1 MAAIVL
7 ACWVCVPVALLEL
20 AFYAFFRMFLV
31 PTANERVDEPQP
43 YRDYR
48 RGEHHTLVLR
58 ILERV
63 FLNAKGD
70 SDDNDDEQAGRQ
82 AIRDFLLSWFVE
94 ENGDDHQQALS
105 PSSSADYA
113 TSDTAAGSMDSDS
126 TTTTLTTERE
136 KKFSSKDGAVLVD
149 HHIIYHRD
157 THNSSS
163 CGRYSVEISAEGD
176 DVSCVQQQPKSCW
189 TIKELGRVEMDTLFA
204 WAEFGKDVNQLSD
217 EEQEDMAQTY
227 VGLKQRFGLY
237 FCEGSTHKYR
247 VKRQTLDDI
256 TVTHRLLL
264 VYFLVGCIRL
274 YAIVRLLWA
283 GFRPRQSQSGL
294 LGWVRPSRGS
304 TNLLPPLVFFHGIA
318 PAGLAMYLPLVLNGL
333 LAADQRR
340 AVFLFENPAISWSI
354 YSGWRNLRPEAV
366 LGGVQEIMN
375 PVVSKATRICIA
387 GHSFGTV
394 PLTWLLYCPDMRDRI
409 KQVILLDPISI
420 LLSSPDVMNNFLYSK
435 DSRIN
440 LISTELLV
448 QHSLRRHFAWYNSDL
463 FFEDIPTEDLQFLV
477 CLSEKDDIINFGE
490 VKKEVERHSAERDID
505 VFVWPGHHG
514 TCLFQ
519 PQKWNEIRAWMQQ
532 KQVSSTV
539 KKVLPV

>member
-20 AFYAFFRMFLV
+20 AFYAFFRVFLV

-63 FLNAKGD
+63 FLKAKGD
-70 SDDNDDEQAGRQ
+70 SDDVQAGRE

-94 ENGDDHQQALS
+94 HGDDDHRTAS
-105 PSSSADYA
+105 PQSSADNA
-113 TSDTAAGSMDSDS
+113 ISDTGDGSMYSDS

-136 KKFSSKDGAVLVD
+136 MKFSSADGAVLVD
-149 HHIIYHRD
+149 HHIIYHRGA

-163 CGRYSVEISAEGD
+163 YGRYSVEISAEGD
-176 DVSCVQQQPKSCW
+176 DATCVQQPKSCW
-189 TIKELGRVEMDTLFA
+189 TINELGKVDIDALFA

-217 EEQEDMAQTY
+217 EEQKDMAQTF

-237 FCEGSTHKYR
+237 FCAGSTHKYR
-247 VKRQTLDDI
+247 VKRQTLDDL

-264 VYFLVGCIRL
+264 VYFLVWCIRL
-274 YAIVRLLWA
+274 YAIGRLLWA
-283 GFRPRQSQSGL
+283 GFRPRRSHSGL

-304 TNLLPPLVFFHGIA
+304 TKMLPPLVFFHGIA
-318 PAGLAMYLPLVLNGL
+318 PAGIAMYLPLVFNGL
-333 LAADQRR
+333 LAADERR
-340 AVFLFENPAISWSI
+340 TVFLFENPAISWSI
-354 YSGWRNLRPEAV
+354 FSGWRNLRPEAV

-375 PVVSKATRICIA
+375 PVVSKDTRICIA

-420 LLSSPDVMNNFLYSK
+420 LLSSPDVMNNFLYRE
-435 DSRIN
+435 DSMIN
-440 LISTELLV
+440 LISKELLV

-463 FFEDIPTEDLQFLV
+463 FFEDMPTEDIQYLV
-477 CLSEKDDIINFGE
+477 CLSERDDIINFKE
-490 VKKEVERHSAERDID
+490 VKKEVERHSSERDID
-505 VFVWPGHHG
+505 VFVWPGRHG

-532 KQVSSTV
+532 KHASSTV
-539 KKVLPV
+539 KKFLPV